1 MRTKAKK
8 KLLLVTAAFFTG
20 FLVVTIKLSYVMI
33 AQADK
38 YLSLAR
44 NLHQRDREI
53 KAPRGSIYDRNGVK
67 IASNKAVYSISVIY
81 SQMTEREKVIKVLS
95 ENLKIKESLIRKK
108 VYKNSVREKIKSNVE
123 KDIADRIRKFK
134 LDGVKVDEDY
144 KRYYPYGELA
154 SKVLGFTGADNQGIV
169 GLEVKYEK
177 YLTGQNGQILTITD
191 AKGIELDG
199 MGEKRKEPIAG
210 SDLYVSLDVNIQ
222 KYATQLARQA
232 YETKQAQGVS
242 IIVMN
247 VRNGEILAMTDVPE
261 FDLNEPY
268 TLIPEMTAQTGDEP
282 LSSEQKQELLRNMI
296 NLKCNQWLFQNY
308 IQEHNL

>member
-1 MRTKAKK
+1 M
-8 KLLLVTAAFFTG
+8 
-20 FLVVTIKLSYVMI
+20 TIKLSYVMI

-81 SQMTEREKVIKVLS
+81 SQVTDREKVIKVLS

-144 KRYYPYGELA
+144 KRVYPYNNLA
-154 SKVLGFTGADNQGIV
+154 SKVLGFTGGDNQGII
-169 GLEVKYEK
+169 GLEVFM
-177 YLTGQNGQILTITD
+177 IDIS
-191 AKGIELDG
+191 
-199 MGEKRKEPIAG
+199 KESLEG
-210 SDLYVSLDVNIQ
+210 S
-222 KYATQLARQA
+222 
-232 YETKQAQGVS
+232 G
-242 IIVMN
+242 
-247 VRNGEILAMTDVPE
+247 
-261 FDLNEPY
+261 
-268 TLIPEMTAQTGDEP
+268 
-282 LSSEQKQELLRNMI
+282 
-296 NLKCNQWLFQNY
+296 
-308 IQEHNL
+308 H

>member
-81 SQMTEREKVIKVLS
+81 SQVTDREKVIKVLS

-123 KDIADRIRKFK
+123 KDIADCIRKFK

-144 KRYYPYGELA
+144 KRVYPYNNLA
-154 SKVLGFTGADNQGIV
+154 SKVLGFTGGDNQGII
-169 GLEVKYEK
+169 GLEV
-177 YLTGQNGQILTITD
+177 
-191 AKGIELDG
+191 
-199 MGEKRKEPIAG
+199 
-210 SDLYVSLDVNIQ
+210 
-222 KYATQLARQA
+222 
-232 YETKQAQGVS
+232 
-242 IIVMN
+242 
-247 VRNGEILAMTDVPE
+247 
-261 FDLNEPY
+261 F
-268 TLIPEMTAQTGDEP
+268 
-282 LSSEQKQELLRNMI
+282 MI
-296 NLKCNQWLFQNY
+296 NILK
-308 IQEHNL
+308 ESPEGSGH